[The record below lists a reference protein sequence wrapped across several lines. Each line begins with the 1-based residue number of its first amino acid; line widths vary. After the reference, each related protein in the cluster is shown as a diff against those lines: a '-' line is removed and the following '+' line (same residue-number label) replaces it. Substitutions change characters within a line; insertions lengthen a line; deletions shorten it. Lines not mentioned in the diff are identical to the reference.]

1 MKKLLV
7 LLLVLGMGSFA
18 QAAPMMSFDLVPTD
32 GQSGHGFSPDDPLH
46 PSEWVELDVVYN
58 GTMPL
63 YSAGMLYLTI
73 TGDGE
78 WCGPDADTYL
88 PVPGVPIEQAWTVH
102 TNFTAEAMFAGVNS
116 MTKVDSRNIEIGGAT
131 YPHTMFAILPGEI
144 IFDHLNIHCTGIEDV
159 VVTLAPTTSTANPIG
174 TPQYWDGDY
183 QVEDLEAMGSS
194 ITIYQ
199 IPEPM
204 TMSLLAL
211 GGLGL
216 LRRRRA

>member
-7 LLLVLGMGSFA
+7 LVLVLGMASLV
-18 QAAPMMSFDLVPTD
+18 QAAPVMSFDLVPT
-32 GQSGHGFSPDDPLH
+32 GGEAGHGFCPDDPLL
-46 PSEWVELDVVYN
+46 PSEWVELDVVYS

-63 YSAGMLYLTI
+63 FSSGMLYLTI

-78 WCGPDADTYL
+78 WCGPDAGAYQ
-88 PVPGVPIEQAWTVH
+88 PVPGVPIEEAWTVH
-102 TNFTAEAMFAGVNS
+102 PNFTQAAMVPGYNS
-116 MTKVDSRNIEIGGAT
+116 MTKIDSRNIEIGGNTAPYT
-131 YPHTMFAILPGEI
+131 FVQVMPGEI

-159 VVTLAPTTSTANPIG
+159 VVTLTTAPNPDNPVG
-174 TPQYWDGDY
+174 TPIYWDGAT
-183 QVEDLEAMGSS
+183 QVEDLEALGSS